1 MAKAARVGVAIVV
14 GEIRIVFGAV
24 VVGQLQDA
32 GDRFHPLGA
41 RGGVGRDLV
50 LVHQRQ
56 EIQAELGFREIAFF
70 HQGKTQDACVEIQG
84 LGDVLDPQH
93 GVVEDKFLCSGVRLG
108 GDAGEGVQFVQAHGP
123 SGKYVG

>member
-1 MAKAARVGVAIVV
+1 MAETAGVGVAIVV
-14 GEIRIVFGAV
+14 GEIRIVLGAM
-24 VVGQLQDA
+24 VVGQLQNA

-41 RGGVGRDLV
+41 RGGIGRDLV
-50 LVHQRQ
+50 FVDQCQ
-56 EIQAELGFREIAFF
+56 EIQAELGFREVAFF
-70 HQGKTQDACVEIQG
+70 HQGKTQNACVEVQG

-93 GVVEDKFLCSGVRLG
+93 GVVEDKFLRGGVRLG

>member
-1 MAKAARVGVAIVV
+1 MV

-32 GDRFHPLGA
+32 RDRFHPLGA
-41 RGGVGRDLV
+41 RGDVGRNLV

-93 GVVEDKFLCSGVRLG
+93 GVVEDKFLRSGVRLG